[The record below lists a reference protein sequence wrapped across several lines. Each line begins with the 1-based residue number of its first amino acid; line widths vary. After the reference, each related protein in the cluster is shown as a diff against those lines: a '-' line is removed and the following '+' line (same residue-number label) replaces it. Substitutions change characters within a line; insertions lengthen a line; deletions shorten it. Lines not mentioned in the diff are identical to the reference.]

1 MNSNKASIAIG
12 ISQVFPCSYLDGQQE
27 QLLVIQEETL
37 DPLLFERLLAVGFRR
52 SGSSIYKPRCPH
64 CSACQPIRVPAYEF
78 VPSKRQ
84 KRTLAKNQD
93 LTWRVTSE
101 QTAAQYALYEHYIR
115 ERHFDGPM
123 FPPSEDQY
131 NHFLF
136 CDWLPPTFIEVYE
149 GNKLLAVAVTDT
161 LPQSL
166 SAIYSY
172 FDPNEEH
179 RSLGA
184 LLILIQCR
192 LAKLMGK
199 EFVYLGY
206 QIDEN
211 RKMSYKRL
219 YRPYQ
224 ILTPKGWEY
233 SQVC

>member
-1 MNSNKASIAIG
+1 MNSSKTSIAIG
-12 ISQVFPCSYLDGQQE
+12 ISQIFPCSYLDGQQE
-27 QLLVIQEETL
+27 QLLVIQEDTL
-37 DPLLFERLLAVGFRR
+37 DPILFERLLAVGFRR
-52 SGSSIYKPRCPH
+52 SGGSIYKPRCPR
-64 CSACQPIRVPAYEF
+64 CSACQPIRVPAHEF

-93 LTWRVTSE
+93 LTWRITSE
-101 QTAAQYALYEHYIR
+101 QTAEQYALYEHYIR

-136 CDWLPPTFIEVYE
+136 CHWLPPTFIEVYN
-149 GNKLLAVAVTDT
+149 GDKLLAVAVTDT
-161 LPQSL
+161 LPNSL

-172 FDPNEEH
+172 FDPDEEQ

-192 LAKLMGK
+192 LAKLMDK

-224 ILTPKGWEY
+224 ILTPTGWEY